1 MARIVRVH
9 HVDKNAFLKGNIEPD
24 TDELGMVF
32 ERTPN
37 YSEVLEQVRIDLHW
51 NEPSG
56 VVDLEGRHN
65 VGVWDTHMLEGNVYQ
80 PRATL
85 GCIHR
90 DGGGIRRQG
99 SRVVCHQK
107 G

>member
-51 NEPSG
+51 NEPSD
-56 VVDLEGRHN
+56 VVELEGRHD
-65 VGVWDTHMLEGNVYQ
+65 VRFAMH
-80 PRATL
+80 
-85 GCIHR
+85 IHWNTMR
-90 DGGGIRRQG
+90 INSDQHWV
-99 SRVVCHQK
+99 S
-107 G
+107 